1 MFQVNSWI
9 DFNQG
14 IIDRG
19 TLDQL
24 DTAVYW
30 LSSIAKK
37 FGTLAQFEFD
47 GGKLQKIIENIKG
60 ALRFLQIDSW
70 SDYDGGIVSKR
81 LLDQLDTG
89 IYWLNEVGISL
100 MNYQNYH

>member
-30 LSSIAKK
+30 LSSIAKIWN
-37 FGTLAQFEFD
+37 TCS
-47 GGKLQKIIENIKG
+47 I
-60 ALRFLQIDSW
+60 
-70 SDYDGGIVSKR
+70 
-81 LLDQLDTG
+81 
-89 IYWLNEVGISL
+89 
-100 MNYQNYH
+100 